1 MLLKFGK
8 GAIVKLH
15 NLVVLITHSN
25 QRLQAFN
32 RAQSDAANDLLV
44 FYFRLRKCRGI
55 RWNCIYTMFERSLVL
70 EDAVR
75 LFGSR
80 WSGSKAG
87 ERGGTGFSKK
97 DILETEDWDELKHFK
112 VLLEPFYL
120 VTERVEGH
128 ASDGTY
134 GAIWEVLPALESPY
148 TKLKAQEST
157 GRITRAQ

>member
-1 MLLKFGK
+1 MICLFSTSAFENAEGFGGTVYIQCSSDRSFLKTLS
-8 GAIVKLH
+8 A
-15 NLVVLITHSN
+15 
-25 QRLQAFN
+25 
-32 RAQSDAANDLLV
+32 
-44 FYFRLRKCRGI
+44 
-55 RWNCIYTMFERSLVL
+55 SLVL
-70 EDAVR
+70 D
-75 LFGSR
+75 G
-80 WSGSKAG
+80 AG
-87 ERGGTGFSKK
+87 RRPVNVVALVFPKK
-97 DILETEDWDELKHFK
+97 DILETEDWEELKHFK